1 MSLLESQRSKQRT
14 KLVIYGKSEVV
25 VFVEVFLSKWHVART
40 VYCRYGGNIDFLL
53 GKVASQSE
61 SACKEYQTG
70 QSKDLQEWIKL
81 YI

>member
-53 GKVASQSE
+53 GKVAHRS
-61 SACKEYQTG
+61 
-70 QSKDLQEWIKL
+70 I
-81 YI
+81 